1 MSNIIDATFVSQW
14 DEGNV
19 ETACKVNLET
29 LEITDIEQS
38 DDSENMIHLLEETVE
53 VTINGKY
60 EIYHPVQRSDN
71 YFIKEADK
79 ARLLRQIMGIA

>member
-19 ETACKVNLET
+19 ETTCKVNLET
-29 LEITDIEQS
+29 LEVTDIEQS
-38 DDSENMIHLLEETVE
+38 EDSDYMIHLLEETVE

-60 EIYHPVQRSDN
+60 EIYHPGQKGDN
-71 YFIKEADK
+71 YFIEESDK
-79 ARLLRQIMGIA
+79 ARLLAQVNA